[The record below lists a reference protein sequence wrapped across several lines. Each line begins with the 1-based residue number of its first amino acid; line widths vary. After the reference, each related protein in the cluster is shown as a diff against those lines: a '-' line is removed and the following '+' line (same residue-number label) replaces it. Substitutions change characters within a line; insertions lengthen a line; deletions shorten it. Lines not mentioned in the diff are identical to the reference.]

1 MQRNRRLHVDNVGRR
16 QLGSVPGLAVSEAGR
31 GEEMIQLL
39 FGAVLIVLAMGLV
52 AYLVGTFL
60 GDDDT
65 KNSDQLPK

>member
-1 MQRNRRLHVDNVGRR
+1 
-16 QLGSVPGLAVSEAGR
+16 
-31 GEEMIQLL
+31 MIQLL